1 MNCVTLWLSRKT
13 GSRHMSVML
22 WNTGNKLLRVGK
34 IFCAQQMLNYIVFVA
49 DYGPSLMLMVHI

>member
-1 MNCVTLWLSRKT
+1 
-13 GSRHMSVML
+13 MSVML

-34 IFCAQQMLNYIVFVA
+34 ILSAQQMLNYIVFVA